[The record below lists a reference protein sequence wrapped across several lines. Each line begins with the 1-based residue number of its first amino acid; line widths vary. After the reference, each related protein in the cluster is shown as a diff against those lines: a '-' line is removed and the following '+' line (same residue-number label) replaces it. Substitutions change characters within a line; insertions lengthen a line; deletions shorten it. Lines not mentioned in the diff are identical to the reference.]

1 MSIRLMNEKT
11 PTSARSSGTIE
22 CPSSVLLLGD
32 HIFLTDGSEIRAN
45 GGNVFAGG
53 GIRGKEWPTADY
65 LVMGPEA
72 KIFAGRNV
80 VLWGNS
86 VNAFYGEIYA
96 PGGFVETSSPGWLA
110 VEGKVD
116 TAGGTWLL
124 DPTTVTISTAANA
137 GVTAGNLPPPP
148 AAVPDPYTVPF
159 PGPTANIN
167 NTALVNALGVN
178 NVIVDASLGAGGLG
192 TITVNGPVAWS
203 SGFSLTLNAPGN
215 VTVNSNVQHSVAATG
230 GVFVTTGQNFVVQGT
245 AAGISSIG
253 SQNATTSI
261 TATGDATVQGVAGGL
276 RAAQIGFYTAD
287 GATAT
292 GPISVSCANLTIRT
306 GGSDRSG
313 AQIGHGR
320 INVLGAS
327 PITVGADVTVAAAGN
342 ISLIN
347 GGLNGFGI
355 IGHGNGALPMG
366 ADQNGDIR
374 VTCTGSMTFTGTNP
388 GANSNLQIGLG
399 INSPNPDNGPVL
411 TGLVDVRVGGNL
423 TIDGNGMIGHGGRF
437 SQTSAQTLNGDI
449 VLCCGGNVNLTQI
462 GGAIYIGH
470 FVPER
475 GGFPLTSIN
484 GDYNISIA
492 GDLNM
497 TATQVGAGAG
507 NVIIGYND
515 VVRDPALNVAL
526 DVSVCGNVTINA
538 PNVGAGNSVAIGLRS
553 ADLAGSTSET
563 NLLVRGDFI
572 ATNIGIGLFLGSNRF
587 DFNFGVGGDLTLLQ
601 LSSNGFATSGPD
613 GTTRVFAGG
622 TIFGNSLGAST
633 LFIGQTN
640 LVGYQTQ
647 SLDVRAGGDI
657 FWPNSF
663 GATFTAPLN
672 FEAGHSFASGEIWTS
687 SGGQLT
693 TLCGQPFGLDLLCGA
708 CGPLAADSPALTST
722 CGAFSLSPN
731 GATNVNFTTSSTL
744 NLSSQCFDCSG
755 NPSILLIGTGAAND
769 VTLTNPVGPV
779 SLGPF
784 NTVDVNQ
791 DITSTG
797 AISISACDSLNIN
810 PGTDLT
816 TANFPITLIADVDN
830 TGVGNL
836 NLLGGNITS
845 NGGQICLLAGPG
857 SFGCDGSNCLTGIAG
872 LIPNATSSVN
882 QTSGS
887 VNSGSGQTIVV
898 ASGDVLIDGAATSIG
913 TTTGLVSIT
922 SGNDLA
928 INEDIISTGGSITTI
943 SAQNTAVNSAL
954 LSATAEI
961 RMIAGNGLSL
971 NGTANLTSAG
981 PVTLVADNDF
991 PFQPFIGAGTFSMD
1005 CTAQITSGAGSPVRI
1020 FTALQIL
1027 NSICLAA
1034 TINGFAIGDP
1044 LFAFG
1049 TGPLYQDT
1057 PYEVWCSYFSCPFPY
1072 SFSSLGFPF
1081 TVFYKDCLQ
1090 LIVEQA
1096 MELADELLVNLHP
1109 YDEFPGWMAR
1119 FWLAYDEAIEDWLA
1133 NEPFMIRRRVLNFFN
1148 HPKSFTQLAPE

>member
-1 MSIRLMNEKT
+1 
-11 PTSARSSGTIE
+11 
-22 CPSSVLLLGD
+22 
-32 HIFLTDGSEIRAN
+32 
-45 GGNVFAGG
+45 
-53 GIRGKEWPTADY
+53 
-65 LVMGPEA
+65 
-72 KIFAGRNV
+72 
-80 VLWGNS
+80 
-86 VNAFYGEIYA
+86 
-96 PGGFVETSSPGWLA
+96 
-110 VEGKVD
+110 
-116 TAGGTWLL
+116 
-124 DPTTVTISTAANA
+124 
-137 GVTAGNLPPPP
+137 
-148 AAVPDPYTVPF
+148 
-159 PGPTANIN
+159 
-167 NTALVNALGVN
+167 
-178 NVIVDASLGAGGLG
+178 
-192 TITVNGPVAWS
+192 
-203 SGFSLTLNAPGN
+203 
-215 VTVNSNVQHSVAATG
+215 
-230 GVFVTTGQNFVVQGT
+230 
-245 AAGISSIG
+245 
-253 SQNATTSI
+253 
-261 TATGDATVQGVAGGL
+261 
-276 RAAQIGFYTAD
+276 
-287 GATAT
+287 
-292 GPISVSCANLTIRT
+292 
-306 GGSDRSG
+306 
-313 AQIGHGR
+313 
-320 INVLGAS
+320 
-327 PITVGADVTVAAAGN
+327 
-342 ISLIN
+342 
-347 GGLNGFGI
+347 
-355 IGHGNGALPMG
+355 
-366 ADQNGDIR
+366 
-374 VTCTGSMTFTGTNP
+374 
-388 GANSNLQIGLG
+388 
-399 INSPNPDNGPVL
+399 
-411 TGLVDVRVGGNL
+411 
-423 TIDGNGMIGHGGRF
+423 
-437 SQTSAQTLNGDI
+437 
-449 VLCCGGNVNLTQI
+449 
-462 GGAIYIGH
+462 
-470 FVPER
+470 
-475 GGFPLTSIN
+475 
-484 GDYNISIA
+484 
-492 GDLNM
+492 
-497 TATQVGAGAG
+497 
-507 NVIIGYND
+507 
-515 VVRDPALNVAL
+515 
-526 DVSVCGNVTINA
+526 
-538 PNVGAGNSVAIGLRS
+538 
-553 ADLAGSTSET
+553 
-563 NLLVRGDFI
+563 
-572 ATNIGIGLFLGSNRF
+572 
-587 DFNFGVGGDLTLLQ
+587 
-601 LSSNGFATSGPD
+601 
-613 GTTRVFAGG
+613 
-622 TIFGNSLGAST
+622 
-633 LFIGQTN
+633 
-640 LVGYQTQ
+640 
-647 SLDVRAGGDI
+647 
-657 FWPNSF
+657 
-663 GATFTAPLN
+663 
-672 FEAGHSFASGEIWTS
+672 
-687 SGGQLT
+687 
-693 TLCGQPFGLDLLCGA
+693 
-708 CGPLAADSPALTST
+708 
-722 CGAFSLSPN
+722 
-731 GATNVNFTTSSTL
+731 
-744 NLSSQCFDCSG
+744 LSSQCFDCSG